1 VQLNRFENSPI
12 GKLIPISGTDGRLG
26 RAYDHFAFVPDPL
39 PNEVDLRQRT
49 YKLLS
54 EADRAVGG
62 LNAKAQLL
70 PNASLLV
77 RPALTKEAVA
87 TSALEGTFA
96 PLSDVLEAEYVSERK
111 RSAEVLEI
119 QNYVRAAAKGIELTQ
134 TLPICLKLVARLQ
147 KILVRRTRGDSND
160 AGRLRERQVCIG
172 DEGAGI
178 EESRYVPPPPGAVLS
193 AGIDEWEKW
202 VNAEDD
208 LPLLVKAALAHYQ
221 FEALHP
227 FSDGNGRLGRLIVTL
242 QLMEAGVLDYPILNL
257 SPWLEPRRSTY
268 IDQLLEVSATGN
280 FDPWVSFFA
289 QAVKARALAATAAIQ
304 DLLEVRDEFQSAVR
318 NDGAK
323 GRVIDLAGDLIG
335 FPVLDVGDAAKLLD
349 VTYPAANSA
358 VHRLVRLGIL
368 REVTGGT
375 YGRIFRC
382 ERVYQILAEA

>member
-1 VQLNRFENSPI
+1 VQVDRFESSPI
-12 GKLIPISGTDGRLG
+12 GKLVPISGTDVRLG
-26 RAYDHFAFVPDPL
+26 QTYEHFAFVPDPL
-39 PNEVDLRQRT
+39 PATVDLTQRT

-70 PNASLLV
+70 PNPSLLV

-96 PLSDVLEAEYVSERK
+96 PLSDVLEAEYVSEGK
-111 RSAEVLEI
+111 RSAEVREI
-119 QNYVRAAAKGIELTQ
+119 QNYVRAAHRGIELAK
-134 TLPICLKLVARLQ
+134 TLPICLNLIAQLQ
-147 KILVRRTRGDSND
+147 EILVHRTRGDSND

-172 DEGAGI
+172 NEGAGI
-178 EESRYVPPPPGAVLS
+178 EDSRYVPPPPGSTLTTGV
-193 AGIDEWEKW
+193 DDWEKW

-257 SPWLEPRRSTY
+257 SPWLEPRRTAY
-268 IDQLLEVSATGN
+268 IDRLLEVSATGD
-280 FDPWVSFFA
+280 FDPWISFFA
-289 QAVKARALAATAAIQ
+289 QAVKARALAATSAIQ
-304 DLLEVRDEFQSAVR
+304 QLLEVSTEFQSTVR
-318 NDGAK
+318 QDGAK

-335 FPVLDVGDAAKLLD
+335 FPVLDVADAAKLLG